1 MTAELCERL
10 VPLLATYLIHSTCL
24 IGALAL
30 VFWVRPP
37 RSAQLRQLAWKLAM
51 ALGLVTVPLQAGMT
65 IEPLSG
71 QVTLQRPLWDGLPRP
86 STEGDGLG
94 RPSYRHHDLGVPSY
108 EKDGL
113 GRRFKGDL
121 SDSQSVAR
129 SLGERKADGEAS
141 ARPKSGLQVGV
152 AEDVARNSFRGPR
165 PQSQSPPS
173 EFRATRAVPWHAAV
187 GVAWLAGVLFCAL
200 RVAIGWLRLGGSRA
214 LVEVRRG
221 PERRALD
228 DLCRQAG
235 LKREVRLYRT
245 TDGASPIAW
254 GLVRWHVALPAPLT
268 KRLNHRELRALLAHE
283 LAHLVRGDTR
293 WLWLASVIGS
303 LGFFQPLN
311 RLAQRK
317 IRHEAELLS
326 DRWAVLR
333 TGDRLAL
340 ASSLTAVAELL
351 LGPAAALA
359 AGATTTCSSLRER
372 LDFLLDERPLGP
384 ARSSAGA
391 KSLAAALGVAVAL
404 AVVTLLPAV
413 KLPADTVETTVE
425 TTNDSLSP
433 SPSTGA
439 DEPLDRLWH
448 EFDLLDYE
456 LRLLELALA
465 KAEQSDTRS
474 AAERIRLRW
483 STLRARRDEL
493 RNESQLIP
501 FSSAIGAT
509 R

>member
-1 MTAELCERL
+1 MTAELFERL

-37 RSAQLRQLAWKLAM
+37 RSAHLRQLAWKLAM

-65 IEPLSG
+65 IEPLCG
-71 QVTLQRPLWDGLPRP
+71 QVTLQLPSWYGLSRS
-86 STEGDGLG
+86 STEGDGLE
-94 RPSYRHHDLGVPSY
+94 RPSDM
-108 EKDGL
+108 EDGL
-113 GRRFKGDL
+113 RVPLHGDF
-121 SDSQSVAR
+121 SDSPSVAR
-129 SLGERKADGEAS
+129 SLSERKAGDEAS
-141 ARPKSGLQVGV
+141 ARPKSGLQASV
-152 AEDVARNSFRGPR
+152 ADDVAQNSFRGPR
-165 PQSQSPPS
+165 PQSQSAPS
-173 EFRATRAVPWHAAV
+173 DFRAMRAVPWHAAI
-187 GVAWLAGVLFCAL
+187 GVAWWAGVLVRAL
-200 RVAIGWLRLGGSRA
+200 RVAMGWQRLGGSGA
-214 LVEVRRG
+214 LVEIRRG

-228 DLCRQAG
+228 DLCRQVG
-235 LKREVRLYRT
+235 LKRRVRLYRT
-245 TDGASPIAW
+245 ADGTSPIAW
-254 GLVRWHVALPAPLT
+254 GLARWHMALPAPLA

-311 RLAQRK
+311 RLAQRR

-351 LGPAAALA
+351 LRPTAALA
-359 AGATTTCSSLRER
+359 AGAATTRSALRER
-372 LDFLLDERPLGP
+372 LDVLLDERPLGP
-384 ARSSAGA
+384 ACSSAGA
-391 KSLAAALGVAVAL
+391 KLLAAALGVVVAL

-413 KLPADTVETTVE
+413 KLPAAIVD
-425 TTNDSLSP
+425 TTNDSLPP
-433 SPSTGA
+433 SPSNGV
-439 DEPLDRLWH
+439 EESLDGLWH
-448 EFDLLDYE
+448 ECDLLDHE
-456 LRLLELALA
+456 LRQLELALA
-465 KAEQSDTRS
+465 NAEQSDTR
-474 AAERIRLRW
+474 ATAERIRQRW
-483 STLRARRDEL
+483 SMLRARRDEL
-493 RNESQLIP
+493 RNESQLIH